1 MKKKILFLIALTL
14 MLNSCDD
21 LFEPAIENF
30 KDVEQMYDDAQY
42 AQGFL
47 VNVYRCV
54 PGYYDNSEYA
64 TDDAVINQKNNSFL
78 TMATGGWT
86 SRLWTPINQ
95 WTNSFSSI
103 QYINLFLEN
112 VDQVKWSDDA
122 EKAQLFARRTKG
134 EAYGLRGMFL
144 YYLLRAHAGYGEN
157 GELLG
162 VPRLT
167 EYLTINSDLNLPRA
181 SFADCVQ
188 QIYSDLEKAE
198 ELLPWEYN
206 DANEVPADY
215 QSITQ
220 DKGKYNTV
228 MGQKSRQLFNG
239 LIARAYRVRTALL
252 AASPAFQD
260 ASNPASWAEAANAA
274 ANVLNYNGGLSGL
287 ASDGVEYYSKEV
299 VENLKEGINPKEIIW
314 RENVSNSDAANAQ
327 EANNFPPSLNGNGN
341 MNPSQNL
348 VDAFPM
354 ANGYPI
360 TDITNSKYNKNNP
373 YSGRDP
379 RLAKYIIYNGSAAG
393 VTNTPIYTGRK
404 SGTDDGIDVKEQ
416 RSTRTGY
423 YMKKRLRM
431 DVNRALGS
439 VTNQQHYIPRIR
451 YTEMYLAYAEAANE
465 AWGPKGDDN
474 GNGYSAYDVIKAIR
488 KRAGVGGDS
497 DPYLEHCAGD
507 KDEMRKL
514 IRNERRLELCF
525 EGFRF
530 WDIRR
535 WKENLN
541 EPVYGIDWDRDGS
554 SFDKFVAEERD
565 YEDYMYY
572 CPIPNSEIL
581 KFSNLIQNK
590 GWK

>member
-1 MKKKILFLIALTL
+1 MIVHNMKKKILFLVAAAL

-21 LFEPAIENF
+21 LFEPATENF
-30 KDVEQMYDDAQY
+30 KNVEQMYDDAQY

-54 PGYYDNSEYA
+54 PGYYENSEYA
-64 TDDAVINQKNNSFL
+64 TDDAVINQKNDAFL

-86 SRLWTPINQ
+86 SRMWSPINQ

-103 QYINLFLEN
+103 QYLNLFLEN
-112 VDQVKWSDDA
+112 VDKVKWSDNP

-134 EAYGLRGMFL
+134 EAYGLRGMFM
-144 YYLLRAHAGYGEN
+144 YYLLRAHAGFGEN

-162 VPRLT
+162 VPRIT
-167 EYLTINSDLNLPRA
+167 EYLTINSNLNLPRA
-181 SFADCVQ
+181 SFQECLN
-188 QIYSDLEKAE
+188 QIYSDLKIAE
-198 ELLPWEYN
+198 ELLPWEYEN
-206 DANEVPADY
+206 VEVVPEEYHD
-215 QSITQ
+215 ITM
-220 DKGKYNTV
+220 DKGVFNTV
-228 MGQKSRQLFNG
+228 MGEKSRQLFNG

-260 ASNPASWAEAANAA
+260 PSNLATWEDAANAA
-274 ANVLNYNGGLSGL
+274 ASVINYNGGLSGL
-287 ASDGVEYYSKEV
+287 AEDGVEYYSKNV
-299 VENLKEGINPKEIIW
+299 VNNLEKGINPKEIIW
-314 RENVSNSDAANAQ
+314 RENVSNSEAANAQ
-327 EANNFPPSLNGNGN
+327 EANHFPPSLNGNGN

-360 TDITNSKYNKNNP
+360 SDKINSDYNPNNP

-379 RLAKYIIYNGSAAG
+379 RLAKYIIYNGSVAG
-393 VTNTPIYTGRK
+393 VSDTPIYTGRN
-404 SGTDDGIDVKEQ
+404 SGTDDGIDVREQ

-423 YMKKRLRM
+423 YMRKRLRM

-451 YTEMYLAYAEAANE
+451 YTEIYLAYAEAANE
-465 AWGPKGDDN
+465 AWGPKRDEKGY
-474 GNGYSAYDVIKAIR
+474 GYSAYDVIKAIR

-497 DPYLEHCAGD
+497 DPYLEKCAND
-507 KDEMRKL
+507 KIEMSKL

-525 EGFRF
+525 ESFRF
-530 WDIRR
+530 WDLRR

-541 EPVYGIDWDRDGS
+541 EPVYGIDWDRNSGS
-554 SFDKFVAEERD
+554 FNKFVVEERD
-565 YEDYMYY
+565 Y
-572 CPIPNSEIL
+572 IIGKSNSINSKIKSY
-581 KFSNLIQNK
+581 KFHF
-590 GWK
+590 

>member
-1 MKKKILFLIALTL
+1 MKKKIIFLVAAAL

-64 TDDAVINQKNNSFL
+64 TDDAVINQKNNAFL

-112 VDQVKWSDDA
+112 VDKVRWSDDA

-144 YYLLRAHAGYGEN
+144 YYLLRAHAGLGEN

-206 DANEVPADY
+206 DVNEVPADF

-228 MGQKSRQLFNG
+228 MGEKSRQLFNG

-260 ASNPASWAEAANAA
+260 ASNPASWAEEI
-274 ANVLNYNGGLSGL
+274 LS
-287 ASDGVEYYSKEV
+287 K
-299 VENLKEGINPKEIIW
+299 
-314 RENVSNSDAANAQ
+314 NS
-327 EANNFPPSLNGNGN
+327 
-341 MNPSQNL
+341 
-348 VDAFPM
+348 
-354 ANGYPI
+354 
-360 TDITNSKYNKNNP
+360 
-373 YSGRDP
+373 
-379 RLAKYIIYNGSAAG
+379 
-393 VTNTPIYTGRK
+393 
-404 SGTDDGIDVKEQ
+404 
-416 RSTRTGY
+416 
-423 YMKKRLRM
+423 
-431 DVNRALGS
+431 
-439 VTNQQHYIPRIR
+439 
-451 YTEMYLAYAEAANE
+451 
-465 AWGPKGDDN
+465 
-474 GNGYSAYDVIKAIR
+474 IR
-488 KRAGVGGDS
+488 KRYSLPPSTGS
-497 DPYLEHCAGD
+497 STS
-507 KDEMRKL
+507 
-514 IRNERRLELCF
+514 RLE
-525 EGFRF
+525 
-530 WDIRR
+530 
-535 WKENLN
+535 
-541 EPVYGIDWDRDGS
+541 
-554 SFDKFVAEERD
+554 
-565 YEDYMYY
+565 
-572 CPIPNSEIL
+572 
-581 KFSNLIQNK
+581 
-590 GWK
+590 